1 MSARKPASRK
11 APAWLPKAGRKPA
24 APAAKPKGGKPHA
37 QDIDTALDGKDGE
50 PVVVAQHDE
59 AYLAARLKAIR
70 EASTPICEAAHELL
84 RAQAEIPL
92 RKRPLRRRQV
102 ETLRALLEQGVQN
115 FERLCAQADIE
126 RDKITVASYTL
137 CAALDEA
144 VMHTAWG
151 GGTAENGLWA
161 RMSLSSQFHGD
172 RDGGTKVYRLIARA
186 SEDPQGQHDLIRLY
200 FRVMCLGF
208 KGYYRT
214 QPDGDQQHRMACRK
228 LYDLL
233 APFQPPVP
241 KELSINIAPTRE
253 RNFYPMRLIP
263 FPVTI
268 AVYALAL
275 LALYGYFRY
284 ELHVKEKALLEQLEQ
299 IREMVVPLA
308 YDSPFWQAQGGE
320 AGMPPQ
326 AEPSSQPP
334 AQPPAGSPGHAG
346 KPRD

>member
-1 MSARKPASRK
+1 
-11 APAWLPKAGRKPA
+11 
-24 APAAKPKGGKPHA
+24 
-37 QDIDTALDGKDGE
+37 
-50 PVVVAQHDE
+50 
-59 AYLAARLKAIR
+59 
-70 EASTPICEAAHELL
+70 
-84 RAQAEIPL
+84 
-92 RKRPLRRRQV
+92 
-102 ETLRALLEQGVQN
+102 
-115 FERLCAQADIE
+115 
-126 RDKITVASYTL
+126 
-137 CAALDEA
+137 
-144 VMHTAWG
+144 
-151 GGTAENGLWA
+151 
-161 RMSLSSQFHGD
+161 MSLSSQFHGD

-284 ELHVKEKALLEQLEQ
+284 ELHVKEKRYWSSWNRSARWSSRWPTIRHSGRLKAVKPVCRLRQSRPRSPRAAAGRQPWPCREATRLNTGAASPRNGDRTAAEARIRARHHCRRRHGKDFFPWRRAL
-299 IREMVVPLA
+299 
-308 YDSPFWQAQGGE
+308 E
-320 AGMPPQ
+320 A
-326 AEPSSQPP
+326 
-334 AQPPAGSPGHAG
+334 
-346 KPRD
+346 